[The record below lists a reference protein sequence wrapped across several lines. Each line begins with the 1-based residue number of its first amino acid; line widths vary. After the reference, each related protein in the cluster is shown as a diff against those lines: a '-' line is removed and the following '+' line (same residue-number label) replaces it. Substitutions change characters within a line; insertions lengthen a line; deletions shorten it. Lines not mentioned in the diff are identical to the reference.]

1 VCCVRVI
8 TLALN
13 LTLLWMSLG
22 ADVNTP
28 DKYGDTPLILAVMD
42 GAGVAKT
49 EAVKALVEAKADV
62 NQV

>member
-1 VCCVRVI
+1 
-8 TLALN
+8 
-13 LTLLWMSLG
+13 MSLG